1 MNKLPVSERGPM
13 TVKSFEKLHQ
23 EAIEWEAEYLINA
36 GEYKE
41 EEYDQAW
48 EQAIENVAAEMKI
61 NLL

>member
-1 MNKLPVSERGPM
+1 MNKLQVSERGPM

-23 EAIEWEAEYLINA
+23 EAIEWEAEYLIA
-36 GEYKE
+36 SGEY

>member
-13 TVKSFEKLHQ
+13 TVKLFEKLHQ
-23 EAIEWEAEYLINA
+23 EAIEWETEYLIST

-41 EEYDQAW
+41 EEYDQVW
-48 EQAIENVAAEMKI
+48 EQAIENVSAEMKI

>member
-1 MNKLPVSERGPM
+1 MNKSPSERGPM

-23 EAIEWEAEYLINA
+23 EAIEWETEYLINA

-41 EEYDQAW
+41 DEYEEAW
-48 EQAIENVAAEMKI
+48 DQAIENVAAEMKI